1 MIRKTLRKRVQEAT
15 GAGRRSSVSRV
26 TERAFDY
33 YSEKAGAGGKWF
45 RATLPAGLGA
55 GLLFAAATG
64 NLYLA
69 PALGFLGF
77 LVPIMIAS
85 TLIEK
90 EQQTKREHLESA
102 VFLITTIYMKDNEL
116 TGAVRD
122 AASCFQKDIAPIF
135 SVFLAEASGGVS
147 GVEGAL
153 KGLFRKMPT
162 PELREWCQQM
172 VLCQE
177 DKSKIES
184 LPVLLDSISEKKLLD
199 EDAALHIVDKKK
211 EYYLLLIIIAAS
223 VPVLSKVNPE
233 LVHTMT
239 STPFGQIALGIFA
252 LILILS
258 FWKVYCIGT
267 HYIA

>member
-15 GAGRRSSVSRV
+15 GTGKRSSVSRV
-26 TERAFDY
+26 AERAFDY
-33 YSEKAGAGGKWF
+33 YGDEAATGGKWL
-45 RATLPAGLGA
+45 RAAVPAGLVA
-55 GLLFAAATG
+55 GLLCAVAAG

-69 PALGFLGF
+69 PALGFLGL

-85 TLIEK
+85 ALIEK
-90 EQQTKREHLESA
+90 EQQKKREHLESA
-102 VFLITTIYMKDNEL
+102 VFLITTIYMKDSEL

-135 SVFLAEASGGVS
+135 SVFLAEAAGGAS

-162 PELREWCQQM
+162 AELKEWCQQM
-172 VLCQE
+172 LLCQE
-177 DKSKIES
+177 DKSKVES
-184 LPVLLDSISEKKLLD
+184 LPVLLDAISEKKLLD
-199 EDAALHIVDKKK
+199 EDAALHIADKKK
-211 EYYLLLIIIAAS
+211 EYYLLLVIIAIS
-223 VPVLSKVNPE
+223 LPVLSKVNPE
-233 LVHTMT
+233 LVRTMT

-252 LILILS
+252 LVLILS

-267 HYIA
+267 HFTA